1 MWTRAAVFAIVF
13 ALVASATAL
22 ANTGILM
29 LAHNGSPEWNAQIS
43 ELKAKV
49 DSRNPAEVAF
59 GMPAR
64 PTIAAAVDR
73 LAKRGVTEVIA
84 VPFFLSAPISS
95 EALTGHAVPVRP
107 ASRGGLDAVVA
118 EIVLIRAEETSRQ
131 AGGEVLLFVGYGAD
145 DNGTKWSTDIAPA
158 AQRLN
163 LTRRFGSLLPIR
175 RFDALSSTARQTMRG
190 ALERSVSPGRPILV
204 VYLLPP
210 TKVDPA
216 LEQMVEGL
224 SSYAVAKQGV
234 LGDERLVSWLAEQGA
249 I

>member
-1 MWTRAAVFAIVF
+1 MRMRIAVLAVVILAAPT
-13 ALVASATAL
+13 LTS

-29 LAHNGSPEWNAQIS
+29 LAHTGLPEWNAQIS

-59 GMPAR
+59 GVPAR

-95 EALTGHAVPVRP
+95 EALAGHAVPVRL

-118 EIVLIRAEETSRQ
+118 EIVLTRAGETSRQ
-131 AGGEVLLFVGYGAD
+131 AGGEVLLLVGYGAD
-145 DNGTKWSTDIAPA
+145 ADGTKWSTDIGPS

-163 LTRRFGSLLPIR
+163 RLRRFGSVLPVR
-175 RFDALSSTARQTMRG
+175 RFDTLSAAERQTMRA

-204 VYLLPP
+204 VYLLAPA
-210 TKVDPA
+210 KVDPS

-234 LGDERLVSWLAEQGA
+234 LSDERLVSWLAEQA
-249 I
+249 TV

>member
-13 ALVASATAL
+13 ALAASATAL

-64 PTIAAAVDR
+64 SSIAAAVDR

-95 EALTGHAVPVRP
+95 EALTGHAVPVRL

-118 EIVLIRAEETSRQ
+118 EIVLSRAEGTSRQ
-131 AGGEVLLFVGYGAD
+131 PGGEVLLLVGYGAD
-145 DNGTKWSTDIAPA
+145 DGGTQWSADIVPS

-163 LTRRFGSLLPIR
+163 RIRRFGSVLTIK
-175 RFDALSSTARQTMRG
+175 RFDTLSAAERQTMRA

-204 VYLLPP
+204 VYLLAPA
-210 TKVDPA
+210 KVDPS

-234 LGDERLVSWLAEQGA
+234 ISDERLVSWLSEQGTV
-249 I
+249 